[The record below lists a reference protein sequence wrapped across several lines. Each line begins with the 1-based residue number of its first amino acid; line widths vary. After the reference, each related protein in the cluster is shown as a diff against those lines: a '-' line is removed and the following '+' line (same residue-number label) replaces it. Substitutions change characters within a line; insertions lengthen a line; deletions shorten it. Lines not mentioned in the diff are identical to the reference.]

1 MEALPRKLNKREAD
15 ITPKIM
21 AWFREN
27 YPYDVCVELKIGNKE
42 PKPHQ
47 MAALE
52 SIVKG
57 SFSYKI
63 PDMGRKNPFDFMVFH
78 VRAVH
83 AIWAQYYPEEKKL
96 WFKDLTNDSEYL
108 EYL

>member
-1 MEALPRKLNKREAD
+1 MEALPKKYKRVEMNY
-15 ITPKIM
+15 TPLVM
-21 AWFREN
+21 DWFLEN
-27 YPYDVCVELKIGNKE
+27 YPYDVCVELKIGDKE

-47 MAALE
+47 QAALE
-52 SIVKG
+52 SIAKG
-57 SFSYKI
+57 NFKYKI

-78 VRAVH
+78 VKAVH
-83 AIWAQYYPEEKKL
+83 AIWAQYYPEDKKL